1 MENAKLESPQQE
13 NAFAIAGRTRTVRLI
28 FRRAKWREFVP
39 YFYLAV
45 ALPTTLLLCF
55 LTPPIQSP
63 DEGRHFL
70 RAYQFTEGKI
80 FSEIDPKT
88 LQAGGWVPVAASEF
102 VRDKMRPEYLRNE
115 DRLHSIGERLRALDQ
130 AAQSQPPL
138 SENKLTPFPGA
149 TIYPPPL
156 YLPQAAGIGLAR
168 LFSNKVYVWFYAA
181 RCFNAIIAVLLVFF
195 SLRIAPGYQFVLMIP
210 AILPISL
217 YQMSSTSIDAGI
229 IALSILFVA
238 LCLRFVQLDGA
249 PVRIALITCLV
260 LLTTVKPVH
269 LPFALLLLAAHK
281 RLGWRRAVSFFS
293 LAGIV
298 AVGAYLVWGY
308 LVRQFLPLAGT
319 GFPNYNPSVQ
329 IRFLTMHPIALI
341 PILRKTLSWDGHR
354 LVAEMIGFFGW
365 GELPLPPWFYKAGY
379 ALFAAMLLI
388 ALVNYKPIYSS
399 RVLLGSLT
407 AAGIVASVFLA
418 SFIMWTPVG
427 EMQIWGLQ
435 GRYLVPA
442 LATAAFLIPP
452 LIALGS
458 ASKIALAVV
467 TPAFLFVSAVTTV
480 RIVTH
485 YFFADTELVGR
496 EIRELFNDASGHS
509 CPATLEAAGS
519 HGVAWFSTIANGTAN
534 AGHNFRIVVTDEKET
549 IVAESDP
556 ALAGADFP
564 YVLLPGSSHSRWR
577 VRIWTP
583 NQVATLHYWLVTGKN
598 ACKFGPDLKIKPY
611 PIPSA

>member
-1 MENAKLESPQQE
+1 MENAKVETPQRES
-13 NAFAIAGRTRTVRLI
+13 ASAAAGSTRTVRLI

-39 YFYLAV
+39 YLYLAV
-45 ALPTTLLLCF
+45 ALPTTILLCF

-70 RAYQFTEGKI
+70 RAYQFAEGKI

-88 LQAGGWVPVAASEF
+88 GQAGGWVPAAASDF
-102 VRDKMRPEYLRNE
+102 VRDKMRPDYLRNE
-115 DRLHSIGERLRALDQ
+115 DRLHSIGERMRALNR

-138 SENKLTPFPGA
+138 SENKFTPFPGA
-149 TIYPPPL
+149 TIYPPLL
-156 YLPQAAGIGLAR
+156 YLPQAAGIDLAR

-195 SLRIAPGYQFVLMIP
+195 GLRIAPGYQFALMIP

-229 IALSILFVA
+229 IALSIFFVA
-238 LCLRFVQLDGA
+238 LCLRFIQSDGA

-281 RLGWRRAVSFFS
+281 RLGWRRAVSFFA
-293 LAGIV
+293 LAGV
-298 AVGAYLVWGY
+298 LAVGAYLVWGY

-329 IRFLTMHPIALI
+329 IRFITTHPLALI

-354 LVAEMIGFFGW
+354 LIAEMIGFFGW
-365 GELPLPPWFYKAGY
+365 GELPLPAWFYKAGY
-379 ALFAAMLLI
+379 ALFAAVLLI
-388 ALVNYKPIYSS
+388 ALVNYKPVYRS

-407 AAGIVASVFLA
+407 VAGIIASVFLA

-435 GRYLVPA
+435 GRYLLPA
-442 LATAAFLIPP
+442 LAILAFLLPP
-452 LIALGS
+452 PIGVGR

-467 TPAFLFVSAVTTV
+467 TAAFLLLSAATTV

-485 YFFADTELVGR
+485 YFFPDGKLVGR
-496 EIRELFNDASGHS
+496 EVHEVFKDTSGHS

-519 HGVAWFSTIANGTAN
+519 HGVAWFSTIANGTAS
-534 AGHNFRIVVTDEKET
+534 AGREFRIVVTDEKET

-577 VRIWTP
+577 VRIWKP
-583 NQVATLHYWLVTGKN
+583 NQVTTLHYWLVTGKN
-598 ACKFGPDLKIKPY
+598 ACKFGPDLKITPY